1 MTTPLAAAWI
11 ASTALSAGLV
21 ALLMP
26 LLREYALARPNAR
39 SSHRIP
45 TPQGGGIAV
54 VAAALAVPL
63 ATLLLL
69 GAPPSPGLYA
79 ALSGA
84 TILLAAIGAWD
95 DIRPLPPG
103 PRLAAQGACVALL
116 VAATPLAG
124 PILPGS
130 WPAGI
135 EIAFAVLAGLW
146 FVNLVNF
153 MDGLDWITAA
163 QMVPATAALAL
174 LGAAGAID
182 PLPAL
187 VAASLCGGLV
197 GFAFFNKPVARLF
210 LGDVGSLPIGLLV
223 AWLLYVLAGEGHL
236 VAAILIPLYSCADA
250 TITLVRRLL
259 RRERVWEAHRTHFYQ
274 RATDR
279 GLSAMQVSAHVFLA
293 NVGLALLAA
302 ATILLPGA
310 LPQGL
315 ALLAGAGIV
324 ALVLVRFG
332 GAPVRRPHV

>member
-21 ALLMP
+21 VLLMP
-26 LLREYALARPNAR
+26 ILREYALARPNAR
-39 SSHRIP
+39 SSHKVP

-54 VAAALAVPL
+54 VAAALAIPL
-63 ATLLLL
+63 ATLLAL

-79 ALSGA
+79 ALAGA
-84 TILLAAIGAWD
+84 AILLAGIGAWD
-95 DIRPLPPG
+95 DIRPLHPG

-116 VAATPLAG
+116 VGATPLAG
-124 PILPGS
+124 PILPEG

-135 EIAFAVLAGLW
+135 EIAFAILAGLW

-174 LGAAGAID
+174 LGAAGVID

-250 TITLVRRLL
+250 TITLVRRIL
-259 RRERVWEAHRTHFYQ
+259 RGERLWEAHRTHFYQ

-279 GLSAMQVSAHVFLA
+279 GLSAMQVSAHVFA
-293 NVGLALLAA
+293 VNVALALLAA
-302 ATILLPGA
+302 GAIIAQGA
-310 LPQGL
+310 LARGL
-315 ALLAGAGIV
+315 ALLAGAGLV
-324 ALVLVRFG
+324 ALVLTRFA
-332 GAPVRRPHV
+332 GAPSENPHV